1 MTTMEAKPAATSGT
15 EPLAEQG
22 IMALTFARGVLLKL
36 LDSIP
41 ADKVTAQP
49 IPACNHALWVA
60 GHVADTDDFFVRT
73 LTGKPSALP
82 AGWKEKFGGGS
93 APSPDPKAY
102 PPLAEVKRVLADRRD
117 ALIAY
122 FRSLDRGALLTPTP
136 EKVKFFGPTV
146 GSLAG
151 SIAWHEGLHAGQV
164 TMVRKGL
171 GMPPLFG

>member
-1 MTTMEAKPAATSGT
+1 MTTMQTKPAAGV

-22 IMALTFARGVLLKL
+22 IAALKFSRDVLLKM

-49 IPACNHALWVA
+49 VKDCNHALWVA

-73 LTGKPSALP
+73 LTGRPSGLP
-82 AGWKEKFGGGS
+82 AGWSEKFSGGS
-93 APSPDPKAY
+93 KPVDDPKAY
-102 PPLAEVKRVLADRRD
+102 PTVAEIKRVLADRRD

-122 FRSLDRGALLTPTP
+122 FRSLDRATLLSPPP
-136 EKVKFFGPTV
+136 EKVKFFGTTQ
-146 GSLAG
+146 GALAG
-151 SIAWHEGLHAGQV
+151 SIAWHEGLHTGQV
-164 TMVRKGL
+164 TSVRKGL

>member
-1 MTTMEAKPAATSGT
+1 MTTMEAKPSAATD
-15 EPLAEQG
+15 PLAEQG
-22 IMALTFARGVLLKL
+22 IASLTFSHGVLLKL

-49 IPACNHALWVA
+49 VPACNHAMWVA
-60 GHVADTDDFFVRT
+60 GHVADTDDFFWRT

-93 APSPDPKAY
+93 TPSPDPKTY
-102 PPLAEVKRVLADRRD
+102 PPLAEVKRVLVDRRQ
-117 ALIAY
+117 ALISY
-122 FRSLDRGALLTPTP
+122 FSSLDRAGLLAPTP
-136 EKVKFFGPTV
+136 EKVKFFGPTI

-151 SIAWHEGLHAGQV
+151 SIAWHEGLHSGQI